1 MGVCMPKRTT
11 IIFDDDVYERIVQ
24 ESIRRYGSTRALS
37 RVVNELL
44 RESLSGRSEMLELI
58 YSEKLVHIEQRDF
71 EELRRSMSKRFEE
84 R

>member
-1 MGVCMPKRTT
+1 MPKRTT

-24 ESIRRYGSTRALS
+24 ESVRRYGSTRALS

-44 RESLSGRSEMLELI
+44 RESLSGRSELLELI
-58 YSEKLVHIEQRDF
+58 YSEKLVYIEQRDF
-71 EELRRSMSKRFEE
+71 EEFRRGMSKRFEE

>member
-1 MGVCMPKRTT
+1 MPKRTT

-24 ESIRRYGSTRALS
+24 ESVRRYGSTRALS

-44 RESLSGRSEMLELI
+44 RESLSGRSELLELI
-58 YSEKLVHIEQRDF
+58 YSEKLMHIEQRDF
-71 EELRRSMSKRFEE
+71 EEFRRGMSRWFEE

>member
-1 MGVCMPKRTT
+1 MPKRTT

-24 ESIRRYGSTRALS
+24 ESVRRYGSTRALS

-44 RESLSGRSEMLELI
+44 RESLSGRSELLELI

-71 EELRRSMSKRFEE
+71 EEFRRGMSRWFEE

>member
-1 MGVCMPKRTT
+1 MPRRTT

-24 ESIRRYGSTRALS
+24 ESVRRYGSTRALS

-44 RESLSGRSEMLELI
+44 RESLSGRSELLELI
-58 YSEKLVHIEQRDF
+58 YSEKLMHIEQRDF
-71 EELRRSMSKRFEE
+71 EEFRRGMSRWFEE